1 MKKTTLSLY
10 QTLFVIGLM
19 SIVVSMVTAYIL
31 VSGQLN
37 QFFVDASVSRN
48 REISNSIANYI
59 NNQLADA
66 VVRLEMIDEA
76 IDPDRMTPASVND
89 MIQAMNEV
97 GDTFIDIEVVDVQGH
112 VIYTLPTHANE
123 IGFDRSREAYYDH
136 FRITNAVYWSSVQL
150 SPYTNSNTIA
160 IGVKSRIG
168 YIIGYLDLSEIQALS
183 SVFIN
188 QFGSNKVITITDKFG
203 IFLVNED
210 VSMVEERRQDPHHA
224 MAVQF
229 LAGESLYLHQ
239 EEFGEQHI
247 VTFSRIE
254 STEWIISIAEPYSSA
269 TAGIST
275 MINLLLAFAGLMLS
289 GYAILLWRGN
299 RRVVHDIQSFTDRL
313 SSTSQTVETTEI
325 KGYFKEFKS
334 LHESFNRMIGK
345 IADRDKQLTD
355 LAFHDALTGFYNR
368 SYLDHIVVERIGD
381 EHQPYAVAYID
392 LDNFSHVNDSYGHHV
407 GDQMLVAFSQALG
420 SVVNRETEVIRL
432 GGDEFILIIRSEHDI
447 VQHTKQMIT
456 EIMSISNEPIRVND
470 RSIYFTMS
478 TGISFYPTDGQDFWT
493 LLRNADMAMY
503 AAKAEGKNKVKCFT
517 SEMNKSVEDRLT
529 IEQYLR
535 PALKKSEFRLEYQ
548 PQVSVDGTTIR
559 GFEALIRWDNPI
571 LGLISPMEFI
581 RAAEENRSIIPIGQ
595 WVMRTAC
602 TKIKGL
608 NLEYG
613 TSWVMAVNVSPVEL
627 KEPNFAAS
635 VHHIIQE
642 TDIRPEWLEIEI
654 TENIAVDEFSQ
665 LRETLEELHRLGVKL
680 SIDDFGTGY
689 SSLSYIQNIPL
700 DVLKVDRTFITHLGE
715 PTGQNLMTETIF
727 LMTKKLGLLTIAEG
741 VETPSQLAWLK
752 AMGCDY
758 VQGYLISRPLPC
770 EPLRQFIREKLGR

>member
-1 MKKTTLSLY
+1 
-10 QTLFVIGLM
+10 
-19 SIVVSMVTAYIL
+19 
-31 VSGQLN
+31 
-37 QFFVDASVSRN
+37 
-48 REISNSIANYI
+48 
-59 NNQLADA
+59 
-66 VVRLEMIDEA
+66 
-76 IDPDRMTPASVND
+76 
-89 MIQAMNEV
+89 
-97 GDTFIDIEVVDVQGH
+97 
-112 VIYTLPTHANE
+112 
-123 IGFDRSREAYYDH
+123 
-136 FRITNAVYWSSVQL
+136 
-150 SPYTNSNTIA
+150 
-160 IGVKSRIG
+160 
-168 YIIGYLDLSEIQALS
+168 
-183 SVFIN
+183 
-188 QFGSNKVITITDKFG
+188 
-203 IFLVNED
+203 
-210 VSMVEERRQDPHHA
+210 
-224 MAVQF
+224 
-229 LAGESLYLHQ
+229 
-239 EEFGEQHI
+239 
-247 VTFSRIE
+247 
-254 STEWIISIAEPYSSA
+254 
-269 TAGIST
+269 
-275 MINLLLAFAGLMLS
+275 
-289 GYAILLWRGN
+289 
-299 RRVVHDIQSFTDRL
+299 
-313 SSTSQTVETTEI
+313 
-325 KGYFKEFKS
+325 
-334 LHESFNRMIGK
+334 
-345 IADRDKQLTD
+345 
-355 LAFHDALTGFYNR
+355 
-368 SYLDHIVVERIGD
+368 
-381 EHQPYAVAYID
+381 
-392 LDNFSHVNDSYGHHV
+392 
-407 GDQMLVAFSQALG
+407 
-420 SVVNRETEVIRL
+420 
-432 GGDEFILIIRSEHDI
+432 
-447 VQHTKQMIT
+447 
-456 EIMSISNEPIRVND
+456 
-470 RSIYFTMS
+470 
-478 TGISFYPTDGQDFWT
+478 
-493 LLRNADMAMY
+493 
-503 AAKAEGKNKVKCFT
+503 
-517 SEMNKSVEDRLT
+517 MNKSVEDRLT

-752 AMGCDY
+752 TMGCDY